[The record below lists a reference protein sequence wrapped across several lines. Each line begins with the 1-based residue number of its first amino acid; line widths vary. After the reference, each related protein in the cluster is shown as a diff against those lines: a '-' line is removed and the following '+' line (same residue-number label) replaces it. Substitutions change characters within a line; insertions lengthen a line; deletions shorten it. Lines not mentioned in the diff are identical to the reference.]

1 MLQRRVRS
9 TACGVR
15 SERRSPFEPQS
26 ATRNPQSGGFT
37 LVEVLAALAVL
48 IIGMSAILGVLY
60 ATYQNSHT
68 AADRDAAGILI
79 PAAIRDIAQQQYDSV
94 AGTYT
99 EDGVTT
105 PALFPDAS
113 SPLLSKYQQAGMAY
127 RMRYRLEAR
136 SSLPD
141 YTADYEGLYVLTVV
155 CYRDSKKDASQL
167 VQVADPVTVYLRKK

>member
-15 SERRSPFEPQS
+15 SERRSPFNPQS
-26 ATRNPQSGGFT
+26 AIRNPQSGGFT

-60 ATYQNSHT
+60 AAYQNSHT

-79 PAAIRDIAQQQYDSV
+79 PAAIRDIAQQQYV
-94 AGTYT
+94 YATGTYT
-99 EDGVTT
+99 EVAT

-113 SPLLSKYQQAGMAY
+113 SPLLSKYQQAGVLY
-127 RMRYRLEAR
+127 RMRYRLEAHAV
-136 SSLPD
+136 LPE
-141 YTADYEGLYVLTVV
+141 YKADYEGLCVLTVV
-155 CYRDSKKDASQL
+155 CYRDSKKDASEL
-167 VQVADPVTVYLRKK
+167 VQIADPVTVYLRKR